1 MDMKERTVM
10 VNTIMVIT
18 KNMEK
23 KQTNTTNLI
32 MLIKV
37 VNTMENIIKVITKNM
52 HKEKKLM
59 LSTTMIMIMK
69 WMMKMTIIV
78 IGYGYF
84 LLVDSY
90 LVLLVATERKEA
102 CVQVAQE
109 ETNMKDSTLMISV
122 MLKRFNQDLKSLLL
136 NQFNNSHKVS

>member
-1 MDMKERTVM
+1 M

-37 VNTMENIIKVITKNM
+37 VKILMVNIIKVITKNM

-69 WMMKMTIIV
+69 WMIKMTM

-84 LLVDSY
+84 L
-90 LVLLVATERKEA
+90 
-102 CVQVAQE
+102 
-109 ETNMKDSTLMISV
+109 
-122 MLKRFNQDLKSLLL
+122 
-136 NQFNNSHKVS
+136 

>member
-1 MDMKERTVM
+1 M

-23 KQTNTTNLI
+23 KQTNTTILI

-59 LSTTMIMIMK
+59 LSTTVIMIMK
-69 WMMKMTIIV
+69 SMMKMTIIV

-84 LLVDSY
+84 L
-90 LVLLVATERKEA
+90 
-102 CVQVAQE
+102 
-109 ETNMKDSTLMISV
+109 
-122 MLKRFNQDLKSLLL
+122 
-136 NQFNNSHKVS
+136 